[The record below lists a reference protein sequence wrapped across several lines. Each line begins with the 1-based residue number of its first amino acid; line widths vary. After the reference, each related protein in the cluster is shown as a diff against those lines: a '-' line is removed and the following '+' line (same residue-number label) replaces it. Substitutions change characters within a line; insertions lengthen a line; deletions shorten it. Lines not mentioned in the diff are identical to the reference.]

1 MITWDGTG
9 GRGQSYLAGKGKGK
23 GKKPA
28 SGGKGKGD
36 EEPEDNTM
44 VMRETRDQSMH
55 WLREAA
61 VCGLADLF
69 AQFGDT
75 WAAHDIYGYYTTM
88 NVIVHKREHGV
99 SAPERRKAAHER
111 FRDTGYWGHW
121 Q

>member
-9 GRGQSYLAGKGKGK
+9 GRSQSFLAGKGK

-28 SGGKGKGD
+28 SGGTGKGD

-44 VMRETRDQSMH
+44 VMRQTRDQSMH
-55 WLREAA
+55 WRREAA

-75 WAAHDIYGYYTTM
+75 WAAHDIYKYYTTM
-88 NVIVHKREHGV
+88 LVIVHKREHGK
-99 SAPERRKAAHER
+99 SAPERRTAAHER
-111 FRDTGYWGHW
+111 FRDTGYWGHSW